1 MTSHPSPPCWST
13 FTTTAA
19 RVSSPRSAEHTTPP
33 STPGPRRGTK
43 SLRVCLPA
51 RPGRRVVQLGAPAL
65 QISRSNHISAAFG
78 VAYTEPH
85 GATTLSNWTDV
96 GPKVVGEPRYPIRN
110 CDNLCSPTTKC
121 LDYTL
126 APAPIFAQFL
136 IAPWTKSN
144 HSAAPWVL
152 C

>member
-1 MTSHPSPPCWST
+1 MQRDIASI
-13 FTTTAA
+13 TAMLEHLHHNSRA
-19 RVSSPRSAEHTTPP
+19 RVVPEISRAHNAAVHSRSTEGNQEPE
-33 STPGPRRGTK
+33 
-43 SLRVCLPA
+43 VCLPA

-144 HSAAPWVL
+144 HSAAPWV
-152 C
+152 